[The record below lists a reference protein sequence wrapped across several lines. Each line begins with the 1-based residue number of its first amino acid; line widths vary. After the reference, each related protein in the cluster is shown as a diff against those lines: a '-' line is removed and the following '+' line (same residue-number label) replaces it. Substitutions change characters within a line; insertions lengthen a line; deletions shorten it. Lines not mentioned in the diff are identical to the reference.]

1 MGRLTAKNSQGYW
14 SLKGVQWNSLCE
26 GQVITKD
33 IQQRLT
39 GALCKLKDYE
49 DIGYSPENVEHIRY
63 VLEDAARFLFPYCRP
78 LDLSFLMSYNAH
90 MTKGCLIRKLRRLFY
105 YLFSNQFLFI
115 FQKSFK

>member
-1 MGRLTAKNSQGYW
+1 MGRLTAKDSQGYW

-63 VLEDAARFLFPYCRP
+63 VLEDAARELERIQGQTE
-78 LDLSFLMSYNAH
+78 L
-90 MTKGCLIRKLRRLFY
+90 TKEIWH
-105 YLFSNQFLFI
+105 YLKDF
-115 FQKSFK
+115 

>member
-14 SLKGVQWNSLCE
+14 SLKGVQGNSLCE

-63 VLEDAARFLFPYCRP
+63 VLEDAARELERIQGPTE
-78 LDLSFLMSYNAH
+78 L
-90 MTKGCLIRKLRRLFY
+90 TKEIWH
-105 YLFSNQFLFI
+105 YLKDF
-115 FQKSFK
+115 

>member
-39 GALCKLKDYE
+39 GALCKLKD
-49 DIGYSPENVEHIRY
+49 
-63 VLEDAARFLFPYCRP
+63 AR
-78 LDLSFLMSYNAH
+78 
-90 MTKGCLIRKLRRLFY
+90 
-105 YLFSNQFLFI
+105 
-115 FQKSFK
+115 